1 MIVDIDEK
9 KSLLVE
15 DTKLKKLNSSAEGD
29 NYMLTADELT
39 KILLKMDSDSYSAAM
54 KFIYFLME
62 DQKVKEDDLMNRQK
76 AFIKETA
83 EKISIDEDAV
93 NELRMGSMI

>member
-1 MIVDIDEK
+1 
-9 KSLLVE
+9 
-15 DTKLKKLNSSAEGD
+15 
-29 NYMLTADELT
+29 
-39 KILLKMDSDSYSAAM
+39 
-54 KFIYFLME
+54 ME

>member
-15 DTKLKKLNSSAEGD
+15 EAKLKKLNSSAEGD

-39 KILLKMDSDSYSAAM
+39 KILLKMDSDSYLSL
-54 KFIYFLME
+54 IH
-62 DQKVKEDDLMNRQK
+62 
-76 AFIKETA
+76 I
-83 EKISIDEDAV
+83 
-93 NELRMGSMI
+93 